1 MVCLIHGHACFHHYY
16 SSALC
21 MLCVVCCMLYVVCC
35 AAAAGL
41 LVEHEA
47 MEKDCTVHYSGCHD
61 TEGVPHLYLSY
72 LIIMNPPIIS
82 DLETSNSLSIA
93 TKHLSCLG
101 KHRLDTY
108 LQLLPLNRRLAIN
121 RLSHHDIH
129 CSTLHSYSQSQSYPM
144 CLFDLGVICV

>member
-47 MEKDCTVHYSGCHD
+47 MEMDCTVHYSGCHT
-61 TEGVPHLYLSY
+61 TEGVPHLCLSY

-82 DLETSNSLSIA
+82 DLETSISLSIA

-108 LQLLPLNRRLAIN
+108 L
-121 RLSHHDIH
+121 HFYH
-129 CSTLHSYSQSQSYPM
+129 STAVSPSIACHITTFIVLHYTPTHNHNHIPCA
-144 CLFDLGVICV
+144 CLTSE